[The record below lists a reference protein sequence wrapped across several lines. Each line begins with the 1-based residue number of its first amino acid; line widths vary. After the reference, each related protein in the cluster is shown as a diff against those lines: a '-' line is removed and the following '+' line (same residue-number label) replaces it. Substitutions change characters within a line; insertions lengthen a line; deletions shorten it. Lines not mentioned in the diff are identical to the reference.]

1 MVNRSR
7 RQSSGTSSFGFTLI
21 ELVVVLSII
30 ALLLTIA
37 APRYFKSVEKSK
49 ETVLRSN
56 LAMTRD
62 ALDKFYGDNARYPD
76 SLDELVQKRYLRT
89 LPFDPIVDDTKAWI
103 LMPPRT
109 AEGGVGDLFSA
120 AEGNATDGTAF
131 RNW

>member
-1 MVNRSR
+1 MVKLARRRS
-7 RQSSGTSSFGFTLI
+7 SAKSGLGFTLI

-76 SLDELVQKRYLRT
+76 SLDELVQKRYLRN
-89 LPFDPIVDDTKAWI
+89 LPFDPIVDESNTWI
-103 LMPPRT
+103 LVPPRT
-109 AEGGVGDLFSA
+109 AEGGVGDLFSSA
-120 AEGNATDGTAF
+120 TGNAIDGTPY